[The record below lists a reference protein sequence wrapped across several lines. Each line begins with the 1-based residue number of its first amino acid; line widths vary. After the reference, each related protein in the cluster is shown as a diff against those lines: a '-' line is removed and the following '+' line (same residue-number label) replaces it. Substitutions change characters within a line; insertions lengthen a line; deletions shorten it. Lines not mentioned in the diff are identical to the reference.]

1 MVGIAVT
8 GVCGLAEAFLIYAL
22 IHFIG
27 EGKRARRRQTAHA
40 ISAISIDRGRGRR
53 GVLLADEMENRVA
66 ASQEEPRL
74 IRMGPIPM
82 RAGSRGAR

>member
-1 MVGIAVT
+1 MVGIAVM
-8 GVCGLAEAFLIYAL
+8 GVCGLAEAFLVYAL
-22 IHFIG
+22 IQFVR
-27 EGKRARRRQTAHA
+27 EGRQTRRRQFAET
-40 ISAISIDRGRGRR
+40 ISTERGRGRR
-53 GVLLADEMENRVA
+53 GVLLADEMEHRVA